1 MPIMNLRTKAKI
13 LCTMGPAVASTTK
26 VVNMV
31 RAGANAFR
39 LNMSHG
45 SYSTHEDFISYI
57 RAAEEKLGVHLPI
70 IADLQGPKIRVG
82 DFGSDITSLNLSNG
96 REVRLADVSVV
107 RAKKLVISDELIPV
121 QYPTLAS
128 DVKKGDE
135 LLLDDGLLK
144 LQVKST
150 TKNVVTCVV
159 IHGGTLKPRKGIN
172 LPQTSVSQPSM
183 TSKDRAD
190 VRFAIEHDVDYIA
203 LSFVRQA
210 SDIENVRRY
219 INKYGGTQP
228 VIAKVEKPEALD
240 NIEEIVESA
249 DVIMVARGDLGV
261 EIPAERVPM
270 VQKNIIRICNEHAVP
285 VITATQMLESMIRAP
300 RPTRAEASDVA
311 NAVLDG
317 TDAVMLSAE
326 TSVGAYP
333 IEAVHYMRQI
343 CMEASNQIEQ
353 DGMLFEPQNPKVL
366 TKEQNTASIA
376 MAAAQIAEE
385 SRVGAIASLSYSG
398 ETVRLISNRRPQAPI
413 ICATTLRSVA
423 RRMGLLWGV
432 TGLVLD
438 SVTSTDETIEYI
450 KDLLI
455 KDRILP
461 VGSTVIFTIGR
472 PLIGRARTNM
482 ISIETLES
490 NK

>member
-1 MPIMNLRTKAKI
+1 MPIMNLKTKAKI
-13 LCTMGPAVASTTK
+13 ICTMGPAVASTTK

-45 SYSTHEDFISYI
+45 SYSTHEAFITYI

-70 IADLQGPKIRVG
+70 IADLQGPKIRVA
-82 DFGSDITSLNLSNG
+82 DFGPDIPSLTLSNG
-96 REVRLADVSVV
+96 REVRLADISVV
-107 RAKKLVISDELIPV
+107 RSKKLKISDELVPV

-144 LQVKST
+144 LQVKSI
-150 TKNVVTCVV
+150 TKDVVTCVV
-159 IHGGTLKPRKGIN
+159 IHGGMLKPRKGIN
-172 LPQTSVSQPSM
+172 LPQTNVSQPSM

-203 LSFVRQA
+203 LSFVRTA
-210 SDIENVRRY
+210 NDIEAVRRY
-219 INKYGGTQP
+219 ITKYGGTQP
-228 VIAKVEKPEALD
+228 VIAKIEKPEALT
-240 NIEEIVESA
+240 NIVDIVEAA
-249 DVIMVARGDLGV
+249 DVVMVARGDLGV

-270 VQKNIIRICNEHAVP
+270 VQKNLIRICNEHATP
-285 VITATQMLESMIRAP
+285 VITATQMMESMIRNP

-317 TDAVMLSAE
+317 TDGVMLSAE

-333 IEAVHYMRQI
+333 VEAVHYMRQI
-343 CMEASNQIEQ
+343 CDEAVSQIEK
-353 DGMLFEPQNPKVL
+353 DGILFEPPSPKLL
-366 TKEQNTASIA
+366 TDEANTASVA

-385 SRVGAIASLSYSG
+385 KRVAAIASLSYSG
-398 ETVRLISNRRPQAPI
+398 ETVRLISNRRPRAPI
-413 ICATTLRSVA
+413 ICVTTLRSVA
-423 RRMGLLWGV
+423 RRMGILWGV
-432 TGLVLD
+432 TGLVLE
-438 SVTSTDETIEYI
+438 SVTGTDDTIEHVKSI
-450 KDLLI
+450 LV

-461 VGSTVIFTIGR
+461 AGANVIFTIGR

-482 ISIETLES
+482 LSIESLETT
-490 NK
+490 K